1 MKGALSDIQLDF
13 SEDRL
18 LALNIAMAFIMFGV
32 ALSIESKN
40 FKEVTRN
47 PKSIITGVVSQF
59 ILLPFFTFLF
69 VYFTQPLEGLAL
81 GLILVAACPGG
92 NVSNFFSNLSG
103 GNVALSISLTA
114 IATILAIVFTP
125 INFEFWSHLYLGEK
139 VGQGITLETWKM
151 LKTISTILAAPL
163 LLGLLFKY
171 KYPNFASK
179 VAEPIKLI
187 SFILLVVIIA
197 IAFLQNLDIFKQ
209 YYHYII
215 YLVFFHNAIALG
227 SAYLISKIV
236 GNNEQDSRTI
246 SIETGIQNSGLGL
259 VIIFSIFQGN
269 GGMAII
275 MAWWGIW
282 HIVGGT
288 VMSLIFTRG
297 KLFKIRSLKSLN
309 S

>member
-1 MKGALSDIQLDF
+1 MKTQLSEIQIDF

-18 LALNIAMAFIMFGV
+18 LALNVAMAFIMFGV
-32 ALSIESKN
+32 ALSIESKS
-40 FKEVTRN
+40 FKEVSRN
-47 PKSIITGVVSQF
+47 PKAIITGVVSQF
-59 ILLPFFTFLF
+59 LLLPFFTFLF

-103 GNVALSISLTA
+103 GNIALSVSLTA
-114 IATILAIVFTP
+114 IATILAIILTP
-125 INFEFWSHLYLGEK
+125 INFEFWSNLYLGERTGK
-139 VGQGITLETWKM
+139 GITLETWKM
-151 LKTISTILAAPL
+151 LKTIFTILGGPL

-171 KYPNFASK
+171 KFSSFASK

-187 SFILLVVIIA
+187 SFVLLVVIIGL
-197 IAFLQNLDIFKQ
+197 AFIQNIDIFKK

-227 SAYLISKIV
+227 SGYLISKLV
-236 GNNEQDSRTI
+236 GNSEYDSRTI

-259 VIIFSIFQGN
+259 VIIFSVFQGN

-288 VMSLIFTRG
+288 IMSLIFTKGR
-297 KLFKIRSLKSLN
+297 LFKFQPIRS
-309 S
+309 

>member
-1 MKGALSDIQLDF
+1 MEGGLSSIQIDF

-32 ALSIESKN
+32 ALSFESKN
-40 FKEVTRN
+40 FKEVSRN
-47 PKSIITGVVSQF
+47 PKSVITGVITQF
-59 ILLPFFTFLF
+59 VLLPFFTFLF
-69 VYFTQPLEGLAL
+69 VYFTKPMEGLAL

-92 NVSNFFSNLSG
+92 NVSNFFSNLSK

-114 IATILAIVFTP
+114 IASLLAIFLTP
-125 INFEFWSHLYLGEK
+125 INFEFWSNLYLGER
-139 VGQGITLETWKM
+139 VGKGITLETWKM

-171 KYPNFASK
+171 KFAK
-179 VAEPIKLI
+179 LATKIAEPIKLV
-187 SFILLVVIIA
+187 SFLLLVTIIG
-197 IAFLQNLDIFKQ
+197 IAFFQNIEIFKQ

-227 SAYLISKIV
+227 SAYLISKLV
-236 GNNEQDSRTI
+236 GNSEQDSRTI

-259 VIIFSIFQGN
+259 VIIFSVFQGN

-288 VMSLIFTRG
+288 IMSLIFTRG
-297 KLFKIRSLKSLN
+297 KLFKFQTQN
-309 S
+309 A

>member
-1 MKGALSDIQLDF
+1 MKGALTEIHLDF

-32 ALSIESKN
+32 ALTIETKN
-40 FKEVTRN
+40 FREVTRN
-47 PKSIITGVVSQF
+47 PKSVITGVVSQF
-59 ILLPFFTFLF
+59 ILLPFFTFIF
-69 VYFTQPLEGLAL
+69 VYFTKPIEGLAL

-92 NVSNFFSNLSG
+92 NLSNFFSHLSK

-114 IATILAIVFTP
+114 IATVLAVVFTP
-125 INFEFWSHLYLGEK
+125 LNFEFWSNLYLGEHINK
-139 VGQGITLETWKM
+139 GIKLETLQM
-151 LKTISTILAAPL
+151 LKTIVTILAGPL
-163 LLGLLFKY
+163 LVGLWFKY
-171 KYPNFASK
+171 KFAK
-179 VAEPIKLI
+179 LAAKIAEPIKVVSFFLLI
-187 SFILLVVIIA
+187 IIIA
-197 IAFLQNLDIFKQ
+197 IAFIQNFEIFKN
-209 YYHYII
+209 YYQYII

-227 SAYLISKIV
+227 TAYFISKWL
-236 GNNEQDSRTI
+236 GNSEADSRTI

-297 KLFKIRSLKSLN
+297 KLFDLSVFKA
-309 S
+309 

>member
-1 MKGALSDIQLDF
+1 MEGTFSDIHINF

-18 LALNIAMAFIMFGV
+18 VALNIAMAFIMFGV

-47 PKSIITGVVSQF
+47 PKSVITGVVSQF
-59 ILLPFFTFLF
+59 ILLPLLTFIF
-69 VYFTQPLEGLAL
+69 IYFTKPMEGLAL

-92 NVSNFFSNLSG
+92 NVSNFFSNLSR
-103 GNVALSISLTA
+103 GNVALSISLTG
-114 IATILAIVFTP
+114 IATILAIIFTP
-125 INFEFWSHLYLGEK
+125 INFEFWSNLYLGER
-139 VGQGITLETWKM
+139 VGKGITLETWKM
-151 LKTISTILAAPL
+151 LKTIFTILGAPL

-171 KYPNFASK
+171 KFSK
-179 VAEPIKLI
+179 LSSKIAEPIKLI
-187 SFILLVVIIA
+187 SFILLVTII
-197 IAFLQNLDIFKQ
+197 IISFYQNIDIFKE

-227 SAYLISKIV
+227 SGYLISKIV
-236 GNNEQDSRTI
+236 GNSEQDSRTI

-259 VIIFSIFQGN
+259 VIIFTVFQGN

-282 HIVGGT
+282 HIIGGT
-288 VMSLIFTRG
+288 LMSLIFTKGR
-297 KLFKIRSLKSLN
+297 LFKFQSVN

>member
-1 MKGALSDIQLDF
+1 MEVGLSSVQIDF

-40 FKEVTRN
+40 FKEVKSN
-47 PKSIITGVVSQF
+47 PKSVITGVVTQF
-59 ILLPFFTFLF
+59 ILLPFFTFVF
-69 VYFTQPLEGLAL
+69 VYFTKPMEGLAL

-92 NVSNFFSNLSG
+92 NVSNFFSNLSR
-103 GNVALSISLTA
+103 GNVALSITLTA
-114 IATILAIVFTP
+114 IATILAIFLTP
-125 INFEFWSHLYLGEK
+125 INFEFWSNLYLGER
-139 VGQGITLETWKM
+139 VGKGITLETWKM
-151 LKTISTILAAPL
+151 LKTIFTILGAPL
-163 LLGLLFKY
+163 LLGLLFRY
-171 KYPNFASK
+171 KFSK
-179 VAEPIKLI
+179 LARKIAEPIKLF
-187 SFILLVVIIA
+187 SFILLVTIIG
-197 IAFLQNLDIFKQ
+197 IAFIQNIEIFKK

-227 SAYLISKIV
+227 SAYLISKMV

-259 VIIFSIFQGN
+259 VIIFSVFQGN

-288 VMSLIFTRG
+288 IMSLIFTRG
-297 KLFKIRSLKSLN
+297 KLFKFQTQIS
-309 S
+309 

>member
-1 MKGALSDIQLDF
+1 MEGVLSDIQLDF

-32 ALSIESKN
+32 ALSIEKEN
-40 FKEVTRN
+40 FIEVKRN

-59 ILLPFFTFLF
+59 LLLPFFTFLF

-92 NVSNFFSNLSG
+92 NVSNFFSNLSR
-103 GNVALSISLTA
+103 GNIALSVSLTA
-114 IATILAIVFTP
+114 IATVLAVVLTP
-125 INFEFWSHLYLGEK
+125 INFEFWSNLYLGEK
-139 VGQGITLETWKM
+139 IGKGITLETWKM
-151 LKTISTILAAPL
+151 LKTIFSILGAPL
-163 LLGLLFKY
+163 VLGLLFKY
-171 KYPNFASK
+171 KFPALAAKIS
-179 VAEPIKLI
+179 EPIKLV
-187 SFILLVVIIA
+187 SFILLVAIIG
-197 IAFLQNLDIFKQ
+197 IAFFQNIDIFKK
-209 YYHYII
+209 YYQYII

-227 SAYLISKIV
+227 SGYLVSKLV

-259 VIIFSIFQGN
+259 VIIFSVFQGN

-282 HIVGGT
+282 HIIGGT
-288 VMSLIFTRG
+288 IMSIIFTKGR
-297 KLFKIRSLKSLN
+297 LFKFQLAKS
-309 S
+309 

>member
-1 MKGALSDIQLDF
+1 MEGGLSTVQIDF

-18 LALNIAMAFIMFGV
+18 MALNIAMAFIMFGV

-40 FKEVTRN
+40 FKEVKSN
-47 PKSIITGVVSQF
+47 PKSVITGVVTQF
-59 ILLPFFTFLF
+59 ILLPFFTFVF
-69 VYFTQPLEGLAL
+69 VYFTKPMEGLAL

-92 NVSNFFSNLSG
+92 NVSNFFSNLSR
-103 GNVALSISLTA
+103 GNVALSITLTA
-114 IATILAIVFTP
+114 IATILAIFLTP
-125 INFEFWSHLYLGEK
+125 INFEFWSNLYLGER
-139 VGQGITLETWKM
+139 VGKGITLETWKM
-151 LKTISTILAAPL
+151 LKTIFTILGAPL
-163 LLGLLFKY
+163 LLGLLFRY
-171 KYPNFASK
+171 KFNKLASK
-179 VAEPIKLI
+179 IAEPIKLL
-187 SFILLVVIIA
+187 SFVLLVVIIG
-197 IAFLQNLDIFKQ
+197 IAFIQNIEIFKK

-227 SAYLISKIV
+227 SAYLISKMV

-259 VIIFSIFQGN
+259 VIIFSVFQGN

-288 VMSLIFTRG
+288 IMSLIFTRG
-297 KLFKIRSLKSLN
+297 KLFKFQSAKA
-309 S
+309 

>member
-1 MKGALSDIQLDF
+1 MKGSLSDIQLDF
-13 SEDRL
+13 SEDKL

-40 FKEVTRN
+40 FKEVSRN

-59 ILLPFFTFLF
+59 ILLPFFTFVF
-69 VYFTQPLEGLAL
+69 VYFTRPMEGLAL

-114 IATILAIVFTP
+114 IATVLAVVFTP
-125 INFEFWSHLYLGEK
+125 INFEFWSNLYLGEQ
-139 VGQGITLETWKM
+139 VGKGITLETWKM
-151 LKTISTILAAPL
+151 LKTISTILVAPL
-163 LLGLLFKY
+163 LLGLFFKY
-171 KYPNFASK
+171 KFSQLAARI
-179 VAEPIKLI
+179 AEPIKLL
-187 SFILLVVIIA
+187 SFVLLVIIIA
-197 IAFLQNLDIFKQ
+197 IAFIQNIGIFKE

-227 SAYLISKIV
+227 SAYLVSKFV
-236 GNNEQDSRTI
+236 GNSEQDSRTI

-259 VIIFSIFQGN
+259 VIIFSVFQGN

-297 KLFKIRSLKSLN
+297 KLFKFQTLKS
-309 S
+309 

>member
-1 MKGALSDIQLDF
+1 METTLSDIRIDF

-40 FKEVTRN
+40 FKEVTQN
-47 PKSIITGVVSQF
+47 PKSVITGMVTQF
-59 ILLPFFTFLF
+59 ILLPFFTFIF
-69 VYFTQPLEGLAL
+69 VYFTKPIEGLAL

-92 NVSNFFSNLSG
+92 NVSNFFSNLSR

-114 IATILAIVFTP
+114 IATILAIFMTP
-125 INFEFWSHLYLGEK
+125 INFEFWSNLYLGER
-139 VGQGITLETWKM
+139 VGKGITLETWKM
-151 LKTISTILAAPL
+151 LKTIFTILAAPL

-171 KYPNFASK
+171 KFSKLASK
-179 VAEPIKLI
+179 IAEPIKLI

-197 IAFLQNLDIFKQ
+197 IAFIQNIDIFKQ
-209 YYHYII
+209 YYQYII

-227 SAYLISKIV
+227 TAYLISKMV

-259 VIIFSIFQGN
+259 VIIFSVFQGN

-297 KLFKIRSLKSLN
+297 RLFKFQPVQS
-309 S
+309 

>member
-1 MKGALSDIQLDF
+1 MKEALSNIQLDF

-32 ALSIESKN
+32 AISIESKN
-40 FKEVTRN
+40 FKEVSRN

-59 ILLPFFTFLF
+59 ILLPFFTFVF
-69 VYFTQPLEGLAL
+69 IYFAQPIEGLAL

-114 IATILAIVFTP
+114 IATVLAIVFTP
-125 INFEFWSHLYLGEK
+125 INFEFWSNLYLGEK
-139 VGQGITLETWKM
+139 VGKGITLETWKM
-151 LKTISTILAAPL
+151 LKTISTILVAPL
-163 LLGLLFKY
+163 LLGLFFKY
-171 KYPNFASK
+171 KFNTLAEK
-179 VAEPIKLI
+179 IAEPIKLI
-187 SFILLVVIIA
+187 SFLLLVVIIG
-197 IAFLQNLDIFKQ
+197 IAFIQNIDIFKK

-227 SAYLISKIV
+227 SAYLISKLV
-236 GNNEQDSRTI
+236 GNSEVDSRTI

-259 VIIFSIFQGN
+259 VIIFSVFQGN

-288 VMSLIFTRG
+288 VISLIFTRG
-297 KLFKIRSLKSLN
+297 KLFKFQSLN

>member
-1 MKGALSDIQLDF
+1 MAGALSDIQIDF

-40 FKEVTRN
+40 FKEVTNN
-47 PKSIITGVVSQF
+47 PKSVITGVVSQF
-59 ILLPFFTFLF
+59 ILLPFFTFVF
-69 VYFTQPLEGLAL
+69 VYFAKPVEGLAL

-92 NVSNFFSNLSG
+92 NVSNFFSNLSR

-114 IATILAIVFTP
+114 IATILAIVMTP
-125 INFEFWSHLYLGEK
+125 VNFEFWSNLYLGER
-139 VGQGITLETWKM
+139 VGKGITLETWKM
-151 LKTISTILAAPL
+151 LKTIFTILGGPL

-171 KYPNFASK
+171 KFSKLASK
-179 VAEPIKLI
+179 IAEPIKLI

-197 IAFLQNLDIFKQ
+197 MAFIQNIGIFKQ

-215 YLVFFHNAIALG
+215 YLVFFHNIIALG
-227 SAYLISKIV
+227 SGYLLSKLV
-236 GNNEQDSRTI
+236 GNSEQDSRTI

-259 VIIFSIFQGN
+259 VIIFSVFQGQ
-269 GGMAII
+269 GAMAII

-282 HIVGGT
+282 HIIGGT
-288 VMSLIFTRG
+288 VMSLIFTKG
-297 KLFKIRSLKSLN
+297 KLFKFRTATS
-309 S
+309 

>member
-1 MKGALSDIQLDF
+1 MAGSLSDIQIDF

-40 FKEVTRN
+40 FKEVSNN
-47 PKSIITGVVSQF
+47 PKSVITGVVSQF
-59 ILLPFFTFLF
+59 ILLPFFTFVF
-69 VYFTQPLEGLAL
+69 VYFTKPIEGLAL

-92 NVSNFFSNLSG
+92 NVSNFFSNLSR
-103 GNVALSISLTA
+103 GNVALSVSLTA
-114 IATILAIVFTP
+114 IATILAIFLTP
-125 INFEFWSHLYLGEK
+125 INFEFWSNLYLGER
-139 VGQGITLETWKM
+139 VGKGITLETWKM
-151 LKTISTILAAPL
+151 LKTIFTILGGPL

-171 KYPNFASK
+171 KFNKLASK
-179 VAEPIKLI
+179 IAEPIKLI

-197 IAFLQNLDIFKQ
+197 MAFIQNIGIFKQ
-209 YYHYII
+209 YYQFII

-227 SAYLISKIV
+227 SAYLISKMV

-259 VIIFSIFQGN
+259 VIIFSVFQGN

-288 VMSLIFTRG
+288 IMSLIFTRG
-297 KLFKIRSLKSLN
+297 KLFKFQSAKA
-309 S
+309 

>member
-1 MKGALSDIQLDF
+1 MEVGLSSVQIDF

-40 FKEVTRN
+40 FKEVKSN
-47 PKSIITGVVSQF
+47 PKSVITGVVTQF
-59 ILLPFFTFLF
+59 ILLPFFTFVF
-69 VYFTQPLEGLAL
+69 VYFTKPMEGLAL

-92 NVSNFFSNLSG
+92 NVSNFFSNLSR
-103 GNVALSISLTA
+103 GNVALSITLTA
-114 IATILAIVFTP
+114 IATILAIFLTP
-125 INFEFWSHLYLGEK
+125 INFEFWSNLYLGER
-139 VGQGITLETWKM
+139 VGKGITLETWKM
-151 LKTISTILAAPL
+151 LKTIFTILGAPL
-163 LLGLLFKY
+163 LLGLLFRY
-171 KYPNFASK
+171 KFSK
-179 VAEPIKLI
+179 LARKIAEPIKLF
-187 SFILLVVIIA
+187 SFILLVTIIG
-197 IAFLQNLDIFKQ
+197 IAFIQNIEIFKK
-209 YYHYII
+209 YYQYII

-227 SAYLISKIV
+227 SAYLISKMV

-259 VIIFSIFQGN
+259 VIIFSVFQGN

-288 VMSLIFTRG
+288 IMSLIFTRG
-297 KLFKIRSLKSLN
+297 KLFKFQTQIS
-309 S
+309 

>member
-13 SEDRL
+13 SEDSL
-18 LALNIAMAFIMFGV
+18 LVLNIAMAFIMFGV
-32 ALSIESKN
+32 ALSIELKN

-59 ILLPFFTFLF
+59 LLLPFFTFVF
-69 VYFTQPLEGLAL
+69 VYFTQPIEGLAL

-92 NVSNFFSNLSG
+92 NISNFFSNLSG

-114 IATILAIVFTP
+114 IATLLAIIFTP
-125 INFEFWSHLYLGEK
+125 INFEFWSNLYLGEK
-139 VGQGITLETWKM
+139 VGKGISLETWKM
-151 LKTISTILAAPL
+151 LKTIFSILAAPL

-171 KYPNFASK
+171 KFPKLASK
-179 VAEPIKLI
+179 ISEPIKFI

-197 IAFLQNLDIFKQ
+197 IAFIQNLGIFKR

-227 SAYLISKIV
+227 SAYLISKFV
-236 GNNEQDSRTI
+236 GNSEQDSRTI

-259 VIIFSIFQGN
+259 VIIFSVFQGN

-297 KLFKIRSLKSLN
+297 QLFKFQSIKP
-309 S
+309 

>member
-1 MKGALSDIQLDF
+1 MEGGLSSIQIDF

-32 ALSIESKN
+32 ALTIESKN
-40 FKEVTRN
+40 FREVKDN
-47 PKSIITGVVSQF
+47 PKSVITGVISQF

-69 VYFTQPLEGLAL
+69 VYFTKPMEGLAL

-114 IATILAIVFTP
+114 IATILAIFLTP
-125 INFEFWSHLYLGEK
+125 VNFEFWSNLYLGER
-139 VGQGITLETWKM
+139 VGKGITLETWKM
-151 LKTISTILAAPL
+151 LKTIFTILGAPL

-171 KYPNFASK
+171 KFTKLASK
-179 VAEPIKLI
+179 IAEPIKVF
-187 SFILLVVIIA
+187 SFFLLVIIIG
-197 IAFLQNLDIFKQ
+197 IAFFQNIDIFKK

-227 SAYLISKIV
+227 SGYLISKLV
-236 GNNEQDSRTI
+236 GNSELDSRTI

-259 VIIFSIFQGN
+259 VIIFSVFQGQ

-282 HIVGGT
+282 HIIGGT
-288 VMSLIFTRG
+288 VMSLIFKRG
-297 KLFKIRSLKSLN
+297 KLFKFQTLTS
-309 S
+309 